1 MILMNSIEEIVE
13 WINSENSPVQIMDNE
28 SWSVPMIVQRN
39 NKTVVAM
46 FVYSLKKVYG
56 SGTYRYYVRRIYYI
70 DPKNIHNVDMCK
82 VETVSGHEILPGL
95 FIKDDIP
102 EEVVKDKEKYQK
114 LVKLTDEIIRKPANV
129 NMLLARYSDYF
140 CAFVS
145 EELMQYYLH
154 FGKMYFTWLSNL
166 TR

>member
-129 NMLLARYSDYF
+129 NILLARYSDYF

-145 EELMQYYLH
+145 GELMQYYLH

-166 TR
+166 AR

>member
-1 MILMNSIEEIVE
+1 MNSIEEIVE

-129 NMLLARYSDYF
+129 NMLLARYSDYV

>member
-28 SWSVPMIVQRN
+28 SWSVPMIIQRN
-39 NKTVVAM
+39 NKMVVAM
-46 FVYSLKKVYG
+46 FVYSHTKIYG
-56 SGTYRYYVRRIYYI
+56 NEPYRYYVRRIYYI

-82 VETVSGHEILPGL
+82 VETLSGHEILPDL

-129 NMLLARYSDYF
+129 NMLLAGYSDYF

-145 EELMQYYLH
+145 DELMQYYLH

-166 TR
+166 AR